1 MELRI
6 ADLVP
11 TLNAPTVSYQLQ
23 QGFWDGAKAGD
34 QQVGRL
40 KWLAIKS
47 SIGGHLDNRA
57 GVVQA
62 HGFAPV
68 PVCPAA

>member
-1 MELRI
+1 
-6 ADLVP
+6 
-11 TLNAPTVSYQLQ
+11 
-23 QGFWDGAKAGD
+23 
-34 QQVGRL
+34 VGRL